1 MKECRFFKKQMLLAT
16 NDSSSSRRQIFG
28 FFVLLCLFYLMNLFK
43 PGDAF
48 AGGYEKHTA
57 CIYCTSVIFFFG
69 GGGTFFLF
77 CFFPFYRKS
86 PEKL

>member
-69 GGGTFFLF
+69 EGGY
-77 CFFPFYRKS
+77 FFPVLFFS
-86 PEKL
+86 FLS

>member
-57 CIYCTSVIFFFG
+57 CIYCTSVIFFLG
-69 GGGTFFLF
+69 GGGY
-77 CFFPFYRKS
+77 FFPVLFFS
-86 PEKL
+86 FLS